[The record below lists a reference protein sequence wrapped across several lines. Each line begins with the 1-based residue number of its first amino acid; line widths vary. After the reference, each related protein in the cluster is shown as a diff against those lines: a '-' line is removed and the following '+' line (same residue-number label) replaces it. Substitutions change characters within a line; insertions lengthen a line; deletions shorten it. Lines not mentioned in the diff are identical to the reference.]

1 MPIDVSRLP
10 NGGISN
16 GRESSGTIRNGE
28 VSKASQ
34 SASSSGNIN
43 YNTLTKGQVFSG
55 QVTNISPGELTLELE
70 NGQTLTAK
78 YDNNSELSIGD
89 GARFKV
95 VDREDGQITL
105 KTLQSG
111 NTLDNVVY
119 KALESSG
126 LPFSS
131 KNEELVTALLKNE
144 YPVSRQMI
152 NGMLQQ
158 SLKNPDIS
166 MSNLVLMNKAGLD
179 INPEST
185 KLFEM
190 YSNGRTELAVAT
202 EQNFNDML
210 SMIEGLLSDGNI
222 EGSAKLASDMID
234 IFNIG
239 KEPDELVLTLVA
251 GNETDV
257 PVITPNNLSEML
269 DSLVDNDVPLSD
281 NALTQTETD
290 INVTNLNKN
299 TQISSILTEE
309 QRLEIFTLFENAD
322 VDVDAA
328 KLQNLIKGD
337 IGISDLSDLL
347 KTLPESEQ
355 VKLNPIM
362 EHIADLTGKELLMS
376 NEILAGYLPE
386 SATLSEAAN
395 HIKNLLTTNSVP
407 PDIKQAL
414 LKSDDFQK
422 TLKMLMHTD
431 WTLSAEELTE
441 KDAVNNLYKRI
452 DEQIDRLKTLAD
464 NASGSAS
471 YKLSADLGQTKQNMN
486 FMNDMNQMY
495 NFTELPIRMN
505 GQTTTGDLYVYSDK
519 HRRRTSDGNGISCLL
534 HLDMANLGGMNI
546 RIELNEGQVS
556 TRFFLKDDDSGKLIA
571 KHLDELDAAMTKQG
585 FNPKSEVVK
594 TTDKEDEK
602 KLKSGEFNLVTDF
615 IPSEVESNNYSRY
628 TFDMRA

>member
-43 YNTLTKGQVFSG
+43 YNTLTKGQIFSG

-78 YDNNSELSIGD
+78 YDNSSELSIGD

-111 NTLDNVVY
+111 NNLDNVVY

-179 INPEST
+179 SNPEST

-190 YSNGRTELAVAT
+190 YSNGRTELTAAT
-202 EQNFNDML
+202 EQNFKDML
-210 SMIEGLLSDGNI
+210 DMIEGLLSDGNI
-222 EGSAKLASDMID
+222 EGSAKLASDMLD

-251 GNETDV
+251 GNETDT
-257 PVITPNNLSEML
+257 PVVNPNNLFEML
-269 DSLVDNDVPLSD
+269 DSLADNNVPLSE
-281 NALTQTETD
+281 NTLTQTETEVN
-290 INVTNLNKN
+290 ITNLNEN

-355 VKLNPIM
+355 VKLNPI
-362 EHIADLTGKELLMS
+362 I
-376 NEILAGYLPE
+376 YLQ
-386 SATLSEAAN
+386 
-395 HIKNLLTTNSVP
+395 NSYRKVP
-407 PDIKQAL
+407 
-414 LKSDDFQK
+414 
-422 TLKMLMHTD
+422 H
-431 WTLSAEELTE
+431 
-441 KDAVNNLYKRI
+441 
-452 DEQIDRLKTLAD
+452 
-464 NASGSAS
+464 
-471 YKLSADLGQTKQNMN
+471 
-486 FMNDMNQMY
+486 
-495 NFTELPIRMN
+495 
-505 GQTTTGDLYVYSDK
+505 
-519 HRRRTSDGNGISCLL
+519 
-534 HLDMANLGGMNI
+534 
-546 RIELNEGQVS
+546 
-556 TRFFLKDDDSGKLIA
+556 
-571 KHLDELDAAMTKQG
+571 
-585 FNPKSEVVK
+585 
-594 TTDKEDEK
+594 
-602 KLKSGEFNLVTDF
+602 
-615 IPSEVESNNYSRY
+615 
-628 TFDMRA
+628 

>member
-34 SASSSGNIN
+34 SASGSGNIN

-362 EHIADLTGKELLMS
+362 EHIADLTGKELLMP

-464 NASGSAS
+464 NVSGSAS
-471 YKLSADLGQTKQNMN
+471 SKLSADLGQTKQNMN

-505 GQTTTGDLYVYSDK
+505 GQTATGDLYVYSDK
-519 HRRRTSDGNGISCLL
+519 HRRRTSEGNGISCLL